1 MHLARGK
8 PEMRFRAFIVAVWLV
23 VGANQPYLTW
33 TPRPLVN
40 LDTFLTN
47 PSTAARVPICNLGLH
62 KSFGKVLLPHNH
74 SSTVSKILGNG
85 NKVLQIVNTTT
96 SHTQVCAKFLI
107 VIDYLGVFDLFAL
120 FVFAW
125 FWFVW
130 LNLIV
135 VGYHFCFLFQSI
147 PAAVLIGLACLLCCG
162 AGIDLPMFTNGLYVI
177 LQQQH
182 CAEAYPSSRNQWKFF
197 PLNHFGER

>member
-8 PEMRFRAFIVAVWLV
+8 PEMGFRAFIVAVWLV
-23 VGANQPYLTW
+23 VAANQPYLTW

-47 PSTAARVPICNLGLH
+47 PSNAARVPICNLGLH

-96 SHTQVCAKFLI
+96 SHTQVCAEFFI
-107 VIDYLGVFDLFAL
+107 VIDYIGVFDLFAL
-120 FVFAW
+120 FVFA
-125 FWFVW
+125 
-130 LNLIV
+130 
-135 VGYHFCFLFQSI
+135 
-147 PAAVLIGLACLLCCG
+147 
-162 AGIDLPMFTNGLYVI
+162 
-177 LQQQH
+177 
-182 CAEAYPSSRNQWKFF
+182 
-197 PLNHFGER
+197 